1 MELQRHV
8 VTQHTQPDP
17 STQRLASQTGKCA
30 QLSWK
35 QTLIWWYSVFSYLVW
50 LEPRWLMWQQTWLRE
65 AACCVDG
72 LLHSI
77 IRWRGV
83 CVIDCPSWYAFLHC
97 ARECVFKILLLY
109 WITWLVRK
117 CLPVCVFVLLG
128 RLPSCTEKTDHCIC
142 NIQIS
147 SREEKKTKKRY
158 CGESEKMSIWFGS
171 GSAALYAHCR
181 QHFLCRLIFYSAP
194 PTHLRDIWEEW
205 YMSFSLQ

>member
-17 STQRLASQTGKCA
+17 RTQRLAAQTGKFA

-35 QTLIWWYSVFSYLVW
+35 TNLNLMVFCILIFGLAGAQVIDAAADLTERGCMLCWWSTS
-50 LEPRWLMWQQTWLRE
+50 
-65 AACCVDG
+65 
-72 LLHSI
+72 LHNQV
-77 IRWRGV
+77 GV
-83 CVIDCPSWYAFLHC
+83 RVIDCPSWYAFLQC
-97 ARECVFKILLLY
+97 ACECVFKILLLF
-109 WITWLVRK
+109 WITWLVRE
-117 CLPVCVFVLLG
+117 CLPVCVFGLLG
-128 RLPSCTEKTDHCIC
+128 RFPSCTEKTDHNIC

-147 SREEKKTKKRY
+147 SRKKKCYR
-158 CGESEKMSIWFGS
+158 GESEKISIWFGI

-181 QHFLCRLIFYSAP
+181 QHFLCRLIFYSVP